1 MTYQKSFKDLAEKY
15 CWCSCHPI
23 RNGKPVMYL
32 HCSGCGGTEDISGY
46 RRKSWPLV
54 ILTLAFTALVIGG
67 LIYGLYNANQIEKVG
82 RNQCLVVHDVTC

>member
-1 MTYQKSFKDLAEKY
+1 MTYQKTFKDLAD
-15 CWCSCHPI
+15 
-23 RNGKPVMYL
+23 
-32 HCSGCGGTEDISGY
+32 SGAISGY

-54 ILTLAFTALVIGG
+54 VLTLAFTALVIGG